1 MKRSISLLLCL
12 LMLASA
18 LLLPVSAAIFQVRFY
33 EEEIYAGG
41 VLDLYA
47 IPRDGGVEP
56 FTYQWQAKGYG
67 WIDLEDNDVY
77 KGTKTD
83 HLRLYTKT
91 GDYGDFGSIPFQCAV
106 TDAEGT
112 TFYTP
117 EIYPE
122 IYPTEKMLSNMEKWG
137 YGLYEPTLT
146 NVKNLKTSDDKN
158 YTASAYSGAKID
170 LAIGSKSVS
179 DKSIL
184 ENSEVKLTREIHI
197 TEYGHT
203 TKTTDKTTYI
213 PYTIGSVK
221 VEFKLNLKI
230 GSTDLGTFDTKT
242 VNITTTKPDA
252 IARGVT
258 KKECSMLRYPYN
270 ESETLGSLPQGA
282 VVQVLGKD
290 GGYYQVYVRS
300 VISYIP
306 EGLLRVDEP
315 AEDTM
320 IKNVDVTVDAPVA
333 GERPSFTCKVKTT
346 GCELYKTEPVTWLDK
361 TTDKFLTSSDKF
373 QAGHSY
379 QLCIWV
385 SAKDGYRFQTDSSG
399 KPKLTG
405 SINGNLPPYINKAYE
420 QDPEEVVELTYD
432 FNNVKEKE
440 PEQVHTCAPVLVKQ
454 VEPTCTKA
462 GHEAYYHCSCGM
474 DYKDAQGKTA
484 VNISTWGV
492 LAATGH
498 KPSDWRVTGAYHYKA
513 CTVCGDMLDQEDHT
527 GGAASCSQQAN
538 CSVCGAAYGNFK
550 EEHRWSPK
558 YHPVDDTGHAYQC
571 ADCKGYDDIKPHK
584 PGPAATEKEPQVCK
598 ECGYIITPALN
609 HTHSLTKA
617 EQVAATCTTD
627 GVMEHYTCSGCSVL
641 FADAQATQ
649 QIDSVSQLTLKALGH
664 FADEWA
670 YDTQR
675 HWQSCRICGT
685 VMDAVLE
692 EHLDEDA
699 DGVCDTCCYT
709 LGAEP
714 SVEAPAQAP
723 TAETPDAPAVELPPV
738 DASEDNGSSWLKPV
752 LVAIVCFGVGITA
765 AVIILSKKKKEGAW

>member
-1 MKRSISLLLCL
+1 MKRKISLLLCL
-12 LMLASA
+12 LMLASV
-18 LLLPVSAAIFQVRFY
+18 LLLPVSAAIFQVRYY

-56 FTYQWQAKGYG
+56 FTYQWQAKGFG
-67 WIDLEDNDVY
+67 WLDLEDNDVY

-83 HLRLYTKT
+83 HLRLYTKV

-122 IYPTEKMLSNMEKWG
+122 IYPTENMLSNMEKWG

-146 NVKNLKTSDDKN
+146 NVKNLKTSDDQN
-158 YTASAYSGAKID
+158 YTATANSGAKID
-170 LAIGSKSVS
+170 IFIGSKSVS
-179 DKSIL
+179 DKAIL

-221 VEFKLNLKI
+221 VEFKLNVKI
-230 GSTDLGTFDTKT
+230 GNTDLGTFDTKT
-242 VNITTTKPDA
+242 VEITTTKPDA

-258 KKECSMLRYPYN
+258 KKECSMLRHPYDQ
-270 ESETLGSLPQGA
+270 SEKLGSLPQGA
-282 VVQVLGKD
+282 VVEVLGKD

-315 AEDTM
+315 AEEAV
-320 IKNVDVTVDAPVA
+320 IKNVDVSVDQPVA
-333 GERPSFTCKVKTT
+333 GQKPSFTCKVKTT
-346 GCELYKTEPVTWLDK
+346 GCELYKTEPVSWQDK
-361 TTDKFLTSSDKF
+361 TTEKFLTSSDKF

-420 QDPEEVVELTYD
+420 QDPEKVVELTYD

-440 PEQVHTCAPVLVKQ
+440 PEQVHTCASVLVKR
-454 VEPTCTKA
+454 VEPTCTEA
-462 GHEAYYHCSCGM
+462 GHEAYYHCSCGL

-498 KPSDWRVTGAYHYKA
+498 QVSDWRITQPYHY
-513 CTVCGDMLDQEDHT
+513 TVCEQCGEMLQQED
-527 GGAASCSQQAN
+527 
-538 CSVCGAAYGNFK
+538 
-550 EEHRWSPK
+550 HRWSPTYLYQDK
-558 YHPVDDTGHAYQC
+558 SGHAWIC
-571 ADCKGYDDIKPHK
+571 ADCKTTSQVEAHK
-584 PGPAATEKEPQVCK
+584 PGPTATEKTPQTCK
-598 ECGYIITPALN
+598 ECGYIIEPAIN
-609 HTHSLTKA
+609 HKHTLTHMPY
-617 EQVAATCTTD
+617 VAATCFATGT
-627 GVMEHYTCSGCSVL
+627 VEHYACSGCTARFSDKDGKQPLEEGVSVIIPYL
-641 FADAQATQ
+641 THETADVWG
-649 QIDSVSQLTLKALGH
+649 IDED
-664 FADEWA
+664 F
-670 YDTQR
+670 
-675 HWQSCRICGT
+675 HWRSCKLCQT
-685 VMDAVLE
+685 VLE
-692 EHLDEDA
+692 ETKMLHDPVDA
-699 DGVCDTCCYT
+699 VCATCGYD
-709 LGAEP
+709 P
-714 SVEAPAQAP
+714 QVP
-723 TAETPDAPAVELPPV
+723 TEETPVQPETEPAVEIPV
-738 DASEDNGSSWLKPV
+738 EVVVPESGASAKSPKKIGV
-752 LVAIVCFGVGITA
+752 LTAVLIGTVSFSVAITA
-765 AVIILSKKKKEGAW
+765 TVIILKKKK